1 MFDGRHELQT
11 RERERERE
19 RSKTARKTLNDQ
31 DPSPVLY
38 MAFDLVEGFNRMGS
52 FASCI
57 SARSGTKAE
66 LNEFSG

>member
-1 MFDGRHELQT
+1 MGGMSYKPQG
-11 RERERERE
+11 ERE

-31 DPSPVLY
+31 DPLPVLY
-38 MAFDLVEGFNRMGS
+38 MAFDLVQGFNRMGS
-52 FASCI
+52 FPSCI